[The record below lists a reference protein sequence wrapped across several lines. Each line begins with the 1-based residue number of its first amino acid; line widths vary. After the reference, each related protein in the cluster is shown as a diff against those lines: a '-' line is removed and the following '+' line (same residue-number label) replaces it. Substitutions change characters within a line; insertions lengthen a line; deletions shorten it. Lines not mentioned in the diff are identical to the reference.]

1 MIVYRIAKSKY
12 IRDLT
17 GTGARLYGGR
27 WNQKGTGI
35 IYTSETRAL
44 ATVEFLVHV
53 PLSMVP
59 DDLQIASIE
68 IPDGIVHDVR
78 LSDLPDTWKNFPA
91 PLELA
96 EIGTQWA
103 LTNDTLLL
111 RVPSAVVDH
120 EFNILINP
128 SHPDITH
135 VTISTIENYKLDHR
149 LFQ

>member
-12 IRDLT
+12 IHDLT

-44 ATVEFLVHV
+44 ATVEYLVHV

-59 DDLQIASIE
+59 DDLRIVSIE
-68 IPDGIVHDVR
+68 IPDGIVHEVR
-78 LSDLPDTWKNFPA
+78 VSDLPGNWRNFPA
-91 PLELA
+91 VVELA
-96 EIGTQWA
+96 ERGTRWVSA
-103 LTNDTLLL
+103 NDTLLL

-128 SHPDITH
+128 SHPDIKH
-135 VTISTIENYKLDHR
+135 VTISTVENYRLDER